1 MTSQP
6 SQPIYSF
13 LSIGQRGVGKTVFLA
28 ACYLEAHQDT
38 EQQRLLWF
46 DCEDRDARRTI
57 DNLLVYVAKTGEYPP
72 ATLKITNFDFLLKQ
86 RSQWGH
92 QTLGQVRWWDV
103 PGESCHVH
111 NPAFTAMLNHSDG
124 CCLFLDAPSLVQ
136 KADDSA
142 SLTKLLQPLESV
154 VELVVHQGLSLPL
167 AIILTKCDQLP
178 PHPLFWQRLK
188 KALNPLVTRL
198 QEWQANY
205 QLFYSEIPI
214 AETDGVST
222 LQLTRVGTPI
232 YWLFSNIHRS
242 RQSKMGTVDPQIPY
256 YIPTPLPP
264 WFHRL
269 LGGKL
274 TKINQIDIPHHEV
287 FLSILLLMALFS
299 LGVGIIL
306 KQDLLPKSEGLQQNS
321 LPRK

>member
-6 SQPIYSF
+6 KQPIYSF

-28 ACYLEAHQDT
+28 ACYLESHQDT

-72 ATLKITNFDFLLKQ
+72 ATLKITNFEFLLKQ

-136 KADDSA
+136 TADDPA

-154 VELVVHQGLSLPL
+154 VELVVYQGLSLPL

-214 AETDGVST
+214 TEIDGVST

-242 RQSKMGTVDPQIPY
+242 RQGETETVDPQMPY
-256 YIPTPLPP
+256 YIPTPLPA

-269 LGGKL
+269 LGAKP
-274 TKINQIDIPHHEV
+274 TKINQTDTPQHEI
-287 FLSILLLMALFS
+287 FLIILLLMALFT
-299 LGVGIIL
+299 LGVGIVL
-306 KQDLLPKSEGLQQNS
+306 QQDLLPKSEGLQQNS

>member
-6 SQPIYSF
+6 KQPIYSF

-28 ACYLEAHQDT
+28 ACYLESHQDT

-72 ATLKITNFDFLLKQ
+72 ATLKITNFEFLLKQ

-111 NPAFTAMLNHSDG
+111 NPAFTSMLNHSDG

-136 KADDSA
+136 NADDPA

-154 VELVVHQGLSLPL
+154 VALVVNQGLSLPL

-214 AETDGVST
+214 TEIDGVLT

-242 RQSKMGTVDPQIPY
+242 CQGEMETVDPQIPY

-274 TKINQIDIPHHEV
+274 TKINPINIPHHEV
-287 FLSILLLMALFS
+287 FLIILLLMALFS
-299 LGVGIIL
+299 LGVAVVL
-306 KQDLLPKSEGLQQNS
+306 QQDLFPKSETPQQNS
-321 LPRK
+321 LPQK